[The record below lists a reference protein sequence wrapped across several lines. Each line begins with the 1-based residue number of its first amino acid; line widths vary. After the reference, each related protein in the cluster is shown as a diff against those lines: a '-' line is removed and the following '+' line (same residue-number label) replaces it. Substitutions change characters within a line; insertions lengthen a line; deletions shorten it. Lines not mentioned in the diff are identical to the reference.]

1 MATSEK
7 RSRKAAVKGGTR
19 TLSTTLDDLH
29 DGEPL
34 HSAAPSPLRPGFT
47 DRQDGKRRAACRVHA
62 FGYARRIVLSAMTG
76 QLDGEGL
83 FFDVVGLQQHL
94 AEGVRL
100 SATKTPADT
109 RPVRLF
115 SYNGPMAVVVSRFC
129 VEVQGLCSPGDIPN
143 PPTINGLRRWV
154 AETQRIIRI
163 QFSGLALETIRQE
176 LDAVADK
183 LAEREPSDG

>member
-1 MATSEK
+1 MATNEK
-7 RSRKAAVKGGTR
+7 RSHKAAVKGKHQTH
-19 TLSTTLDDLH
+19 STTLDDLH
-29 DGEPL
+29 DSEHF
-34 HSAAPSPLRPGFT
+34 HSAAPSPLRSGFT
-47 DRQDGKRRAACRVHA
+47 DHQEGKHRQACRVHA

-83 FFDVVGLQQHL
+83 FFDVVGLRQRL

-109 RPVRLF
+109 RSVRLF
-115 SYNGPMAVVVSRFC
+115 SYNGPMEVVVSRFC

-143 PPTINGLRRWV
+143 PPTTDGLHQWA

-163 QFSGLALETIRQE
+163 QFSGLALETLRRE
-176 LDAVADK
+176 LDAVADR
-183 LAEREPSDG
+183 LVDPQS